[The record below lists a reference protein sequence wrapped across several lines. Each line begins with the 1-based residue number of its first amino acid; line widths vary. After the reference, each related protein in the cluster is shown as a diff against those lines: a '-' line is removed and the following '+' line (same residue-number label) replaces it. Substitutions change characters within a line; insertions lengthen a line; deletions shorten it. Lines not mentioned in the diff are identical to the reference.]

1 MSNSSTIPETGAEL
15 LTLPG
20 MAQALRVTQGWLR
33 REVEAGRV
41 PAVRAESR
49 FLFSR
54 AAVERALLE
63 RAEQAEVAR

>member
-1 MSNSSTIPETGAEL
+1 MTNNTLPETGAEL

-20 MAQALRVTQGWLR
+20 MARALRV
-33 REVEAGRV
+33 VS
-41 PAVRAESR
+41 AVRAESR